1 MEPINDDH
9 DKEILDE
16 NPYNFQGQKSISY
29 EFSALDK
36 VATEEEDV
44 KSSLCSL
51 KLRNVNRV
59 IFAQIN
65 ISSIRNKFEL
75 LFCLVSN
82 NSDVLLI
89 SEIKIGNTFPVSHL
103 CVPGYSV
110 PFRLDCTRDSGGI
123 MLYVRNIYLV
133 EY

>member
-29 EFSALDK
+29 EFSTLDK

-51 KLRNVNRV
+51 KLRNVNRL
-59 IFAQIN
+59 IFSQIN
-65 ISSIRNKFEL
+65 INSIRNNFKQ
-75 LFCLVSN
+75 LFSLVSN
-82 NSDVLLI
+82 NLDVLLI
-89 SEIKIGNTFPVSHL
+89 SETKNDNTFPVSYF
-103 CVPGYSV
+103 CVLGYSV
-110 PFRLDCTRDSGGI
+110 PFRLERTRY
-123 MLYVRNIYLV
+123 YVIC
-133 EY
+133 

>member
-29 EFSALDK
+29 EFSTLDK

-51 KLRNVNRV
+51 KLRNVNRL
-59 IFAQIN
+59 IFSQIN
-65 ISSIRNKFEL
+65 INSIRNNFKQ
-75 LFCLVSN
+75 LFSLVSN
-82 NSDVLLI
+82 NLDVLLI
-89 SEIKIGNTFPVSHL
+89 SETKNDNTFPVSYF

-110 PFRLDCTRDSGGI
+110 PFRLERTRY
-123 MLYVRNIYLV
+123 YVIC
-133 EY
+133 